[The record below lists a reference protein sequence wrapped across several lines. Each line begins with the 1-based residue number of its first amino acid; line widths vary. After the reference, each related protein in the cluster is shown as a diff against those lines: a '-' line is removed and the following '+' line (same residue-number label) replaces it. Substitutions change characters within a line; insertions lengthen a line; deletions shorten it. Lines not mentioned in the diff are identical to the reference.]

1 MYISISNFKKIVSNS
16 VRMYH
21 ISLVILK
28 CSQLFQLQN
37 FFLIASEYTIY
48 CSCFQL
54 FLIFFFQK
62 HRSKCARMQILV
74 SLVSK
79 LSQQCQLW
87 FISQCFRWWAD
98 ILPSINIDYTC
109 NLLSLLIVD
118 HIDRSVTQTRWMFAL
133 LNMFNFQNTS
143 APTGKVSMESS
154 KERKYCNT
162 EVFFS

>member
-1 MYISISNFKKIVSNS
+1 MFSDVPTSEKY
-16 VRMYH
+16 
-21 ISLVILK
+21 
-28 CSQLFQLQN
+28 
-37 FFLIASEYTIY
+37 FLIASEYTIY
-48 CSCFQL
+48 CSYFQL

-62 HRSKCARMQILV
+62 HRSKCARMHILV

-87 FISQCFRWWAD
+87 FIAQCFRWWAD

-143 APTGKVSMESS
+143 RTHPPERSPWKVLKNENIVAQ
-154 KERKYCNT
+154 KFFFLKPFYQL
-162 EVFFS
+162 VFWMPVHN